1 MWLLSFDSLPPPS
14 TMPSI
19 FILPPSLPLG
29 QSEERSDGSSSG
41 AGSGPGESCFATERQ
56 RCRFLNFIS
65 PTKTFFFYYQ
75 TNNLYKFGRW
85 VKLFQNLWMK
95 PVMMCQSRW
104 FGVFFDWCLE
114 SWAECSHCWLGV
126 SSAVESLKMLW
137 CSYVNDGA
145 NCEIIKLILK
155 NNFSNINEILEWIRM
170 LQI

>member
-104 FGVFFDWCLE
+104 FGVFFWLVFRKLGRVLSLLTGSQFSCGIPEDVVMLLCQWWC
-114 SWAECSHCWLGV
+114 
-126 SSAVESLKMLW
+126 KLW
-137 CSYVNDGA
+137 
-145 NCEIIKLILK
+145 
-155 NNFSNINEILEWIRM
+155 NNKINFKK
-170 LQI
+170 